1 MASLGDVLP
10 VVREVGV
17 WTLTRR
23 VVKETLDDH
32 VFVYASA
39 LSYAW
44 LFAFFPMLVFLISLL
59 PYLPVEAREAGQNLI
74 FEAIRRN
81 FPPETAHWILE
92 NTRLKMVIES
102 TLNARRGAILS
113 VSLVVALYAAS
124 NGISAIMT
132 ALDRC
137 YDIDKGRPFYRS
149 KPLSLLLTV
158 VLTGLVLVV
167 MTLIPVGSFI
177 RNQIVAQGLRVP
189 FTEIELKN
197 WMVLVFDW
205 ARHAIGLTASFAIL
219 SIIYNF
225 CPTVRMR
232 WNLVSPGAVVCF
244 VFWVAIGLGFKFYLA
259 KTGGTTYSQTFGPAA
274 GLAILLLMFYLYG
287 VVLLVGAELNSEIDF
302 VRLKVPPG
310 TRDFLPYQRELARKE
325 KEEKRLRE
333 RRREHP
339 PHFPGS
345 DSSFSSRSSASS
357 GPPDSGLQK

>member
-1 MASLGDVLP
+1 MP
-10 VVREVGV
+10 VIREVGI
-17 WTLTRR
+17 WTLIKR

-59 PYLPVEAREAGQNLI
+59 PYLPHDAREAGQNLI
-74 FEAIRRN
+74 YEAIRRN
-81 FPPETAHWILE
+81 FPPETATWILE
-92 NTRLKMVIES
+92 NTKLKTVLES
-102 TLNARRGAILS
+102 TLNARRGALLS
-113 VSLVVALYAAS
+113 VSLAIALYAAS

-158 VLTGLVLVV
+158 VLTGLVLLV
-167 MTLIPVGSFI
+167 MTLIPIGSFV
-177 RNQIVAQGLRVP
+177 RNRIVEQGLRVP
-189 FTEIELKN
+189 FTEIELKS
-197 WMVLVFDW
+197 WMVLAFDW
-205 ARHAIGLTASFAIL
+205 ARYAIGLTAGFAIL

-225 CPTVRMR
+225 CPSVRMK
-232 WNLVSPGAVVCF
+232 WKLISPGAILCFAAWVV
-244 VFWVAIGLGFKFYLA
+244 IGLGFKLYLA

-302 VRLKVPPG
+302 TRLKVIPG
-310 TRDFLPYQRELARKE
+310 TRDLRPHQEKLARQE
-325 KEEKRLRE
+325 RE
-333 RRREHP
+333 
-339 PHFPGS
+339 
-345 DSSFSSRSSASS
+345 SRKAGGKVGGAGNQDKAESAERPSE
-357 GPPDSGLQK
+357 PA